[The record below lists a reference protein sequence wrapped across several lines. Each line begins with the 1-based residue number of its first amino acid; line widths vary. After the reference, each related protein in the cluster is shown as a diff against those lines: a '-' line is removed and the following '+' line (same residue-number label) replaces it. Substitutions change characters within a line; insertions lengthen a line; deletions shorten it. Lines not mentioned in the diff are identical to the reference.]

1 MDLSKLK
8 ISLGLLVAI
17 LIQGG
22 GFVWFISELNSQ
34 VQYNS
39 NQIVSIQED
48 IKDNAESIQEDII
61 SNVESIQ
68 EIETRIKVIENEMR
82 TIMSDHS
89 GFADVLQELNKAGL
103 IPSGEKRQYGNYE

>member
-39 NQIVSIQED
+39 NQIESIQED
-48 IKDNAESIQEDII
+48 IKDNA
-61 SNVESIQ
+61 ESIQ